1 MKKLNIS
8 INMLQLQGAKRIT
21 SQSGKDCIVIDLA
34 ASRAKPH
41 QNGKVY
47 LNLEAISNRDG
58 EDQYGN
64 THFIAEPVTKDERQ
78 SGVKLPI
85 IGNGKEWTNED
96 YARQKMHG
104 SEAPARTTRNI
115 PRAQPAA
122 NQDDTDEQIPW

>member
-1 MKKLNIS
+1 MKKLSIS
-8 INMLQLQGAKRIT
+8 INLLQLQGAKRIT

-58 EDQYGN
+58 EDQYRN
-64 THFIAEPVTKDERQ
+64 THFIAETVTKDERQ
-78 SGVKLPI
+78 NGVKLPI
-85 IGNGKEWTNED
+85 IGNGKEWSNED
-96 YARQKMHG
+96 YGRQKMHG

-115 PRAQPAA
+115 PRAQPQE
-122 NQDDTDEQIPW
+122 QDHTDTSEIPW

>member
-8 INMLQLQGAKRIT
+8 INLLQLQGATRLK

-64 THFIAEPVTKDERQ
+64 THFVCEPVTKDERQ
-78 SGVKLPI
+78 NGVKLPI
-85 IGNGKEWTNED
+85 IGNGKEWSNET
-96 YARQKMHG
+96 APPP
-104 SEAPARTTRNI
+104 PARTTRNI
-115 PRAQPAA
+115 PRAQP
-122 NQDDTDEQIPW
+122 QTDTTEPEGDEIPF

>member
-8 INMLQLQGAKRIT
+8 INLLQLQGATRLK

-64 THFIAEPVTKDERQ
+64 SHFVCEPTTKDERE
-78 SGVKLPI
+78 SGAVKLPI
-85 IGNGKEWTNED
+85 IGNGKEWTNEGTS
-96 YARQKMHG
+96 YKKMDNP
-104 SEAPARTTRNI
+104 PARTTRNI
-115 PRAQPAA
+115 PRAQPQA
-122 NQDDTDEQIPW
+122 QDDTDEQIPW

>member
-8 INMLQLQGAKRIT
+8 INLLQLQGATRLK

-64 THFIAEPVTKDERQ
+64 SHFIAEPVTKDERQ
-78 SGVKLPI
+78 NGLKLPI

-96 YARQKMHG
+96 HARQKMHG

-115 PRAQPAA
+115 PRAQP
-122 NQDDTDEQIPW
+122 QQESEDDQEIPF